1 METLTTALT
10 AAPVFPFPARQPAL
24 GACEAYATRAGQEG
38 ASLDALFR
46 NAALESFDAG
56 QTVFWE
62 GDGAGDVFT
71 VVEGLLRLYRSL
83 PDGRRAIT
91 GFACA
96 GEIVGIAFSR
106 RYPCSAEA
114 VAEIK
119 LRRVSRRSFYT
130 AADEIPRL
138 HSDALATIAK
148 ELARAQ
154 DQIVLLG
161 RKTADERVASFILA
175 MAERIGHSPREIDL
189 PMSRLDMAD
198 YLGLTIETV
207 SRVLT
212 RMQRDGL
219 ISFRGRYHLI
229 IERPRCLRELGG
241 GADEARDDD
250 LPLAC
255 TG

>member
-1 METLTTALT
+1 MQTLTTALA
-10 AAPVFPFPARQPAL
+10 AAPIFPFPARQPAL
-24 GACEAYATRAGQEG
+24 AAREGHAMQAGPEEP
-38 ASLDALFR
+38 SLGSLFR
-46 NAALESFDAG
+46 DAALESFDAG

-62 GDGAGDVFT
+62 GDDAEDVFT

-96 GEIVGIAFSR
+96 GEIVGIAFTR

-114 VAEIK
+114 VGEIK
-119 LRRVSRRSFYT
+119 LRRVSRRSLYN
-130 AADEIPRL
+130 AADEIPSLRPE
-138 HSDALATIAK
+138 ALATIAK

-175 MAERIGHSPREIDL
+175 MAERIGQSPREIDL

-212 RMQRDGL
+212 RMQRDGM

-229 IERPRCLRELGG
+229 IERPRGLRELSG
-241 GADEARDDD
+241 GADEERNDDISF
-250 LPLAC
+250 AC
-255 TG
+255 AG